1 MSSRIEQIIEEIEEY
16 IDRDCKFQPL
26 STTKIIVNKERLD
39 ELLRELRMKT
49 PDEIKRY
56 QKIIANRDAILAD
69 AKAKADA
76 MIEEAQVQTTELV
89 SEHEIM
95 QQAYAQANE
104 IVTAAT
110 AQAQQILDNATND
123 ANQIRIGAIHYTDDL
138 LSQAESAIGRT
149 LDTYTSKYDSLVNS
163 LQECYDMVRNNRAE
177 LDVPPETEQ
186 SVQSEYPQDEYPA
199 DEYPQ
204 NNYEQ
209 DAYGQ
214 DDYLDDENQ
223 YPNDM
228 SVSDYDIQEDD
239 TLD

>member
-1 MSSRIEQIIEEIEEY
+1 MSRIEQLISDIESY
-16 IDRDCKFQPL
+16 IDNCKFQPL
-26 STTKIIVNKERLD
+26 SNTKIIVNKDQLEDMLN
-39 ELLRELRMKT
+39 ELRLKT
-49 PDEIKRY
+49 PEEVKKY
-56 QKIIANRDAILAD
+56 QKILNNKDAIIAD
-69 AKAKADA
+69 AKEQAETIVNAA
-76 MIEEAQVQTTELV
+76 QIRTEELIN
-89 SEHEIM
+89 EHEIM
-95 QQAYAQANE
+95 QRAYAQANALIE
-104 IVTAAT
+104 QAT

-199 DEYPQ
+199 EEYPQ

-228 SVSDYDIQEDD
+228 SVSGYDIQEDD